1 MQTFKKEK
9 VNFQDF
15 DLKKSIQ
22 TALDEL
28 EYDQPTPIQIE
39 TYSTV
44 RSGKDLVGVAQTG
57 TGKTLAYLLPIVDWL
72 SYSEQRMPRVIVMV
86 PTRELVMQVV
96 KEVEKITPYLS
107 VRTVAVYGATNI
119 NTQKQKVYDG
129 CDILVGTPGRVYD
142 LIMSGILRTKDVKKF
157 VIDEVDEMFNL
168 GFRPQTV
175 SIMETLPPKRQN
187 LMFSATLS
195 EDVENL
201 VNKFFNK
208 PEIVKIVPHGTPLEK
223 IIQIGYPVLNFNTKL
238 NLLVHLLK
246 NEEEFQKVLVFVSTK
261 KQADAVFTFIE
272 GKFSGQVAVIH
283 SNKSQNQRFNAV
295 NALHDGKVRI
305 LIATDVVARGIDIL
319 DITHVIN
326 VDTPLSPGDYIHR
339 IGRTGRADKP
349 GTAITF
355 ITESE
360 GLYLDL
366 IEEFMKKFIDLQ
378 DFPSEVEV
386 SRVTTPDERVTPLYD
401 IPYLKEPEI
410 RVKKT
415 KPSKAS
421 LRNAKPNLTPK
432 QRADKK
438 RKQKK

>member
-208 PEIVKIVPHGTPLEK
+208 PKIVKIVPHGTPLEK

-261 KQADAVFTFIE
+261 KQADAVFAFIE
-272 GKFSGQVAVIH
+272 KKHPEQVAVIH

-305 LIATDVVARGIDIL
+305 LIATDVVARGIDIT

-366 IEEFMKKFIDLQ
+366 IEEFMKKLIDLQ

-386 SRVTTPDERVTPLYD
+386 SRITTPDERVTPLYD

-410 RVKKT
+410 RVKKI

>member
-1 MQTFKKEK
+1 M
-9 VNFQDF
+9 NFQDF

-57 TGKTLAYLLPIVDWL
+57 TGKTLAYLLPIIDWL

-201 VNKFFNK
+201 VNKFFSK
-208 PEIVKIVPHGTPLEK
+208 PKIVKIVPHGTPLEK
-223 IIQIGYPVLNFNTKL
+223 IIQIGYPVLNFTTKL
-238 NLLVHLLK
+238 NLLAHLLK

-261 KQADAVFTFIE
+261 KQADAVFAFIE
-272 GKFSGQVAVIH
+272 GKYPEQAAVIH

-305 LIATDVVARGIDIL
+305 LIATDVVARGIDIT

-366 IEEFMKKFIDLQ
+366 IEEFMKKLIDLQ

-386 SRVTTPDERVTPLYD
+386 SRITTPDERVTPLYD

>member
-1 MQTFKKEK
+1 MQTFKKKK

-96 KEVEKITPYLS
+96 KEVEKITPYVS

-129 CDILVGTPGRVYD
+129 CDILVGTPGRVFD

-201 VNKFFNK
+201 VNKFFSK
-208 PEIVKIVPHGTPLEK
+208 PKIVKIVPHGTPLEK

-238 NLLVHLLK
+238 NLLAHLLK

-261 KQADAVFTFIE
+261 KQADAVFAFIE
-272 GKFSGQVAVIH
+272 GKYPEQVAVIH

-366 IEEFMKKFIDLQ
+366 IEEFMKKLIDLQ

-386 SRVTTPDERVTPLYD
+386 SRITTPDERVTPLYD

>member
-1 MQTFKKEK
+1 MQTFKKKK

-15 DLKKSIQ
+15 NLKKSIQ

-44 RSGKDLVGVAQTG
+44 RSGKDLVGIAQTG
-57 TGKTLAYLLPIVDWL
+57 TGKTLAYLLPIIDWL

-96 KEVEKITPYLS
+96 KEVEKITPYVS

-208 PEIVKIVPHGTPLEK
+208 PKIVKIVPHGTPLEK
-223 IIQIGYPVLNFNTKL
+223 IIQIGYPVLNFTTKL
-238 NLLVHLLK
+238 NLLAHLLK

-261 KQADAVFTFIE
+261 KQADAVFTFVE
-272 GKFSGQVAVIH
+272 GKFPEQVAVIH

-295 NALHDGKVRI
+295 NALHDGKVRV
-305 LIATDVVARGIDIL
+305 LIATDVVARGIDIK

-326 VDTPLSPGDYIHR
+326 VDTPSSPGDYIHR

-366 IEEFMKKFIDLQ
+366 IEEFMKKLIDLQ

-438 RKQKK
+438 RKRKK

>member
-1 MQTFKKEK
+1 LQTFKKKK

-15 DLKKSIQ
+15 NLKKSIQ

-44 RSGKDLVGVAQTG
+44 RSGKDLVGIAQTG
-57 TGKTLAYLLPIVDWL
+57 TGKTLAYLLPIIDWL

-96 KEVEKITPYLS
+96 KEVEKITPYVS

-208 PEIVKIVPHGTPLEK
+208 PKIVKIVPHGTPLEK
-223 IIQIGYPVLNFNTKL
+223 IIQIGYPVLNFTTKL
-238 NLLVHLLK
+238 NLLAHLLK

-261 KQADAVFTFIE
+261 KQADAVFTFVE
-272 GKFSGQVAVIH
+272 GKFPEQVAVIH

-295 NALHDGKVRI
+295 NALHDGKVRV
-305 LIATDVVARGIDIL
+305 LIATDVVARGIDIK

-326 VDTPLSPGDYIHR
+326 VDTPSSPGDYIHR

-366 IEEFMKKFIDLQ
+366 IEEFMKKLIDLQ

-438 RKQKK
+438 RKRKK

>member
-1 MQTFKKEK
+1 MQIFKKKK

-22 TALDEL
+22 MALDEL

-57 TGKTLAYLLPIVDWL
+57 TGKTLAYLLPIIDWL

-96 KEVEKITPYLS
+96 KEVEKITPYSS
-107 VRTVAVYGATNI
+107 VRTVAVYGASNI

-129 CDILVGTPGRVYD
+129 CDILVGTPGRVFD

-175 SIMETLPPKRQN
+175 SIMETLPLKRQN

>member
-15 DLKKSIQ
+15 DLIKSIQ

-208 PEIVKIVPHGTPLEK
+208 PKIVKIVPHGTPLEK

-261 KQADAVFTFIE
+261 KQADAVFAFIE
-272 GKFSGQVAVIH
+272 KKHPEQVAVIH

-349 GTAITF
+349 GT
-355 ITESE
+355 
-360 GLYLDL
+360 
-366 IEEFMKKFIDLQ
+366 
-378 DFPSEVEV
+378 
-386 SRVTTPDERVTPLYD
+386 
-401 IPYLKEPEI
+401 
-410 RVKKT
+410 
-415 KPSKAS
+415 
-421 LRNAKPNLTPK
+421 
-432 QRADKK
+432 
-438 RKQKK
+438 

>member
-1 MQTFKKEK
+1 M
-9 VNFQDF
+9 NFQDF
-15 DLKKSIQ
+15 DLKKGILS
-22 TALDEL
+22 ALDEL

-39 TYSTV
+39 TYASI

-57 TGKTLAYLLPIVDWL
+57 TGKTLAYLLPIIDWL
-72 SYSEQRMPRVIVMV
+72 SFSEQRMPRVMIMV

-96 KEVEKITPYLS
+96 KEIEKITPFIT
-107 VRTVAVYGATNI
+107 VRPVAVYGASNI

-129 CDILVGTPGRVYD
+129 CDILVGTPGRVFD
-142 LIMSGILRTKDVKKF
+142 LIMAGILRTKEIKKL

-168 GFRPQTV
+168 GFRPQIE
-175 SIMETLPPKRQN
+175 SILETLPEKRQN

-195 EDVENL
+195 EDIENV
-201 VNKFFNK
+201 VNKFFDK
-208 PEIVKIVPHGTPLEK
+208 PDIIKIVPQGTPIDK
-223 IIQIGYPVLNFNTKL
+223 IIQLGYPVLNFNTKL
-238 NLLVHLLK
+238 NLLAHLLK
-246 NEEEFQKVLVFVSTK
+246 DKEVFQKVLVFVSTK
-261 KQADAVFTFIE
+261 KQADAVFSFVE
-272 GKFSGQVAVIH
+272 GKFPEEVAVIH

-319 DITHVIN
+319 DITHVVN
-326 VDTPLSPGDYIHR
+326 VDTPSSPGDYIHR

-360 GLYLDL
+360 GLFLDL
-366 IEEFMKKFIDLQ
+366 IEGFMKKLIDLQ
-378 DFPSEVEV
+378 DFPSEVQV
-386 SRVTTPDERVTPLYD
+386 SRMSTPDERITPLYD

-410 RVKKT
+410 KHKQT

-421 LRNAKPNLTPK
+421 LRNAKPNLKPK
-432 QRADKK
+432 QRAALNRK
-438 RKQKK
+438 RK